1 MWKLLLRSSQG
12 SSPVGVDFCHWLP
25 DLHTHL
31 VLLDTYVL
39 FAFLSIKYHIRN
51 LIVQAVDEQSMHH
64 GSRFYAS
71 VRSSILFPR
80 DFRTTQQRRPLIA
93 KYIWRINTW
102 LHPLHV
108 PEKFVRLKM
117 IYFWAF
123 SQTQNRSLAPCATP
137 HGPPRARLSL
147 LPSFPPSPQHNVRL
161 KRIYASWDQPV
172 WKPWFLDQRSHFG

>member
-1 MWKLLLRSSQG
+1 MLAFGHRWSPTPTTHASAPWPNGKALLSGLVWQRLRYVWNEYDMWKLLLRSSQG

-93 KYIWRINTW
+93 KYI
-102 LHPLHV
+102 
-108 PEKFVRLKM
+108 
-117 IYFWAF
+117 
-123 SQTQNRSLAPCATP
+123 
-137 HGPPRARLSL
+137 
-147 LPSFPPSPQHNVRL
+147 
-161 KRIYASWDQPV
+161 
-172 WKPWFLDQRSHFG
+172 